1 MWTLAALSAIALVGF
16 GVVWWLVRLHAAESP
31 ARAWWDAW
39 SFDPAQLAERRD
51 AWLFLASAL
60 GLFLE
65 LLMIRWISSEIRIFA
80 YFKNFV
86 LIACFLGF
94 GLGCHMSR
102 RRANVLAALVPLA
115 LLVLFVEGPRELV
128 DALPNLLGAGSEVH
142 VWGVPTLPV
151 EGVTLAALAVGVA
164 VSVPVFALVAFVFV
178 PIGQVVGH
186 YLENGPDGIRAY
198 TINVTG
204 SLVGIAAFTA

>member
-94 GLGCHMSR
+94 GLGCNMSR
-102 RRANVLAALVPLA
+102 RKANLLLMLVPL
-115 LLVLFVEGPRELV
+115 LVLT
-128 DALPNLLGAGSEVH
+128 ALIQSPWTALRAMISQLPAYVGASAGAQ
-142 VWGVPTLPV
+142 VWGVP
-151 EGVTLAALAVGVA
+151 
-164 VSVPVFALVAFVFV
+164 S
-178 PIGQVVGH
+178 
-186 YLENGPDGIRAY
+186 
-198 TINVTG
+198 
-204 SLVGIAAFTA
+204 